1 MIERSKPNA
10 IQELLKHDHYRPEE
24 LARLLD
30 LRVEVICSA
39 AFSGHLIATIAG
51 HDVVDIRRQDA
62 LRWLAD
68 ER

>member
-1 MIERSKPNA
+1 MESSKPNA
-10 IQELLKHDHYRPEE
+10 IEELLKLDHYRPEE

-30 LRVEVICSA
+30 LNVDVICSA
-39 AFSGHLIATIAG
+39 AFSGDLVATIVG

-68 ER
+68 QR